1 MSNGPGRSSTALL
14 TEIVDTA
21 LEPGYAAAAEA
32 RRNSDGSAPRQSAG
46 RSVTVLV
53 GTVVLGLFLG
63 VAAVVADAS
72 DPQQAQSRSQLVAE
86 VEESSAQVAEL
97 QQTATQLRAEVT
109 DLQREVLLTADAD
122 PAELLALEVAAA
134 TVAVA
139 GPGLEVRIDD
149 AASTPAGQD
158 PALSRVL
165 DSDLQGIANS
175 LFNAGAEAIAINDQ
189 RLSSLSAIRGAGEA
203 ILVNYRPLTRPYVV
217 QAIGDP
223 LRLEASFAQ
232 SPAGVGLRTLTDSYG
247 IRSDVRTVDSLRL
260 PAAPAA
266 TLSEASVA
274 P

>member
-14 TEIVDTA
+14 TEIVETA
-21 LEPGYAAAAEA
+21 LEPGYAAAAAA
-32 RRNSDGSAPRQSAG
+32 RADAEGSAPRRGAG
-46 RSVTVLV
+46 RSLAVLA
-53 GTVVLGLFLG
+53 GTILLGLFLG

-72 DPQQAQSRSQLVAE
+72 DPQQTQSRSDLVAE

-97 QQTATQLRAEVT
+97 QETATTLRAEVT
-109 DLQREVLLTADAD
+109 ALQRELLLTTDED
-122 PAELLALEVAAA
+122 PAQLLDLEVAAA
-134 TVAVA
+134 TVAVT

-149 AASTPAGQD
+149 AVSTPAGQD

-165 DSDLQGIANS
+165 DSDLQAISNS

-189 RLSSLSAIRGAGEA
+189 RLSSLTAIRGAGEA

-223 LRLEASFAQ
+223 LRLEAAFAQ

-247 IRSDVRTVDSLRL
+247 IRSEVRPAESLRL
-260 PAAPAA
+260 PGAAAA

>member
-1 MSNGPGRSSTALL
+1 MSNGPARSSTALL
-14 TEIVDTA
+14 TEIVETA
-21 LEPGYAAAAEA
+21 LEPGYAAAAAE
-32 RRNSDGSAPRQSAG
+32 RRDSEGSVERRGAG
-46 RSVTVLV
+46 KSLAVFA
-53 GTVVLGLFLG
+53 GTIVLGLFLG

-72 DPQQAQSRSQLVAE
+72 DPQQAESRSQLVAE
-86 VEESSAQVAEL
+86 VEESSAQVQEL
-97 QQTATQLRAEVT
+97 QETATGLRAEVT
-109 DLQREVLLTADAD
+109 ELQRQVLLSADVD
-122 PAELLALEVAAA
+122 PTQLLDLEVAAA

-149 AASTPAGQD
+149 AASAPPGQD

-217 QAIGDP
+217 HAIGDP
-223 LRLEASFAQ
+223 LRLEAAFAE

-247 IRSDVRTVDSLRL
+247 IRSDVRTAESLRL

-266 TLSEASVA
+266 TLSEATVA